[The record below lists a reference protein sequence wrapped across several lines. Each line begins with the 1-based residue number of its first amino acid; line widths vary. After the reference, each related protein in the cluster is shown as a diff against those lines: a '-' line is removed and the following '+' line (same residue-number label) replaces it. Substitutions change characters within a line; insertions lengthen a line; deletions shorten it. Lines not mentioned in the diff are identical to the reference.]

1 MKDCVSDMWFL
12 FFPRPGWLSRTG
24 DKREGAPPTGKEQG
38 LASSGW
44 VGEKNRKPALAGLGS
59 AGEKKEK
66 LGLRWMGKNAEDPVL
81 AGSEMGGWKRAW
93 GGWVTSDL
101 TSLWMKGIKT
111 VLSLLI
117 LTILAALAGGVAKT
131 FLDLRLLLHSPLE
144 VALRHVIIDTLI
156 LLAVVEVFKTTLTY
170 FSEGRVKVTFIVD
183 TILVVMLTEII
194 SHWFK
199 GGDLVQFASARRHL
213 VGARGDARP
222 RRPIFAGA
230 RRGTPSLSR
239 TMANGSG
246 RENLHSSNLS
256 MMKRT
261 SHPGTLDNQEVWRFG
276 VTLDPLEAY
285 APEEDRDSAK
295 DKEVSGE

>member
-1 MKDCVSDMWFL
+1 MSDIRFLLFPCLGWF
-12 FFPRPGWLSRTG
+12 SRTA
-24 DKREGAPPTGKEQG
+24 DMKEGARPTGREP
-38 LASSGW
+38 
-44 VGEKNRKPALAGLGS
+44 VLAGSGRV
-59 AGEKKEK
+59 GEKKEK
-66 LGLRWMGKNAEDPVL
+66 AVVASLGWMGKNNEEPVS
-81 AGSEMGGWKRAW
+81 AVSEMGGWKRAW

-131 FLDLRLLLHSPLE
+131 FLDLRLLLNSPLE

-199 GGDLVQFASARRHL
+199 GGDLVQFGVLGAILLVLAAMRVLAVRFSPAQEEGLHHSADYGQRL
-213 VGARGDARP
+213 RP
-222 RRPIFAGA
+222 
-230 RRGTPSLSR
+230 
-239 TMANGSG
+239 
-246 RENLHSSNLS
+246 
-256 MMKRT
+256 
-261 SHPGTLDNQEVWRFG
+261 
-276 VTLDPLEAY
+276 
-285 APEEDRDSAK
+285 
-295 DKEVSGE
+295 

>member
-1 MKDCVSDMWFL
+1 MKDRVADMWFL
-12 FFPRPGWLSRTG
+12 FFPRPGWLSRTA
-24 DKREGAPPTGKEQG
+24 DKEEQARPQGAKSLT
-38 LASSGW
+38 AS
-44 VGEKNRKPALAGLGS
+44 LGR
-59 AGEKKEK
+59 AAEKKEK
-66 LGLRWMGKNAEDPVL
+66 PVAVGLRWMGKNAEDPVL

-199 GGDLVQFASARRHL
+199 GGDLVQFGVLGAILL
-213 VGARGDARP
+213 VL
-222 RRPIFAGA
+222 AGMRVLA
-230 RRGTPSLSR
+230 VRFSPAQEDGLH
-239 TMANGSG
+239 
-246 RENLHSSNLS
+246 HSS
-256 MMKRT
+256 
-261 SHPGTLDNQEVWRFG
+261 D
-276 VTLDPLEAY
+276 Y
-285 APEEDRDSAK
+285 AQRLRP
-295 DKEVSGE
+295 